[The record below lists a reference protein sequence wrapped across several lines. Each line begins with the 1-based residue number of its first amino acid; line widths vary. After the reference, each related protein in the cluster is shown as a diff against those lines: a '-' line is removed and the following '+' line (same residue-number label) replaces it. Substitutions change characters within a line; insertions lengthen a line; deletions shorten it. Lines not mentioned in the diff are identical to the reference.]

1 MSDKWIQNY
10 ESCKNYAQEI
20 NEKINEFKKLPNASP
35 QRAKISSIIRRMI
48 TEFNKDVDKLS
59 NDLSAQSRN
68 GV

>member
-1 MSDKWIQNY
+1 
-10 ESCKNYAQEI
+10 
-20 NEKINEFKKLPNASP
+20 
-35 QRAKISSIIRRMI
+35 MI